1 MRLVLFLGCFSFCS
15 FLIAASFDE
24 LVERDGVYYQKSSQV
39 PYTGQIDGI
48 EKGLIRNG
56 KKEGLWTTFFSDG
69 RALSKAHFK
78 NGILNGH
85 FESYQSNGD
94 VRAIGN
100 YKDGKRSGDWV
111 TYQSSGEVWQILSG
125 TFIDGVKVGNN

>member
-1 MRLVLFLGCFSFCS
+1 MRLGVFLGCFLFCPFS
-15 FLIAASFDE
+15 IAASFDD

-56 KKEGLWTTFFSDG
+56 KKEGRWTTFFSDG

-111 TYQSSGEVWQILSG
+111 TYQSSGEVWQTLSG
-125 TFIDGVKVGNN
+125 TFIGGVKVGSN

>member
-1 MRLVLFLGCFSFCS
+1 MRSVVFLGCFLFCS
-15 FLIAASFDE
+15 FSIATSFDD

-56 KKEGLWTTFFSDG
+56 KREGLWLTFFSDG

-100 YKDGKRSGDWV
+100 YKDGKRSGNWV

>member
-1 MRLVLFLGCFSFCS
+1 MRLGVFLGCFLFCPFS
-15 FLIAASFDE
+15 IAASFDD

-111 TYQSSGEVWQILSG
+111 TYQSSGEVWQTLSG
-125 TFIDGVKVGNN
+125 TFMDGVKVGNN

>member
-1 MRLVLFLGCFSFCS
+1 MRLGVFLGCFLFCPFS
-15 FLIAASFDE
+15 IAASFDN

-78 NGILNGH
+78 NGILDGH

-111 TYQSSGEVWQILSG
+111 TYQSSGEVWQTLSG